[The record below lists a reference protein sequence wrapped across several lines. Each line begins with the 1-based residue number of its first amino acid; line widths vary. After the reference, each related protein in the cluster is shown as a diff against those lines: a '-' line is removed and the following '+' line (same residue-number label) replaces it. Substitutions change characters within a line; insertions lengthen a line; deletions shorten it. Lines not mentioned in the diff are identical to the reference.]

1 MTDNP
6 TDPQQGAEGAPGAV
20 PPQQPQGQQQ
30 PTPPQPPQQP
40 QSQPT
45 PPPAPQQQ
53 PPQGYPQ
60 QPPQGYPQQQ
70 PPQGYPQQPPH
81 GYPQQPQ
88 GGYQQPAYGPP
99 ADNSNL
105 QLNLWLSVFF
115 AWLPALIFF
124 LIEKDKVDPATRKAV
139 ADNLNFQLIRTIA
152 MVAALLIIW
161 IPILGQL
168 LYIGVAIAGLVIA
181 IMHAVKVPP
190 QVQTGQY
197 ATFMVTPSWV
207 K

>member
-53 PPQGYPQ
+53 PPQ
-60 QPPQGYPQQQ
+60 
-70 PPQGYPQQPPH
+70 